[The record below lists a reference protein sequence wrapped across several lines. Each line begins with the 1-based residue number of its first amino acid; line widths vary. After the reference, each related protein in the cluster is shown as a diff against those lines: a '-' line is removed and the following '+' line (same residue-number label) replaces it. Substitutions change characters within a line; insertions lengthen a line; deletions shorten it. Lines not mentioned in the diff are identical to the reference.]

1 MRRKI
6 LIVATIVL
14 FILLIDQILKIWV
27 KSTFTVYDE
36 PVNLLGSWLR
46 LIYVENQGM
55 AFGTTFGGSIWAKLS
70 LSIFRIFAI
79 IGIGYYWYKQ
89 AKLNVKFEYLI
100 AIGLIFAGATGNLI
114 DSMVYDFIFK
124 YDPCVS
130 FNHLAG
136 SGIKTDCGIFGVVET
151 RQTGFLFG
159 NVVDMFQFNF
169 TWPSWV
175 PVLGGGEVFP
185 AIWNIADFSI
195 SAGVILIIIRQ
206 KTYFPKKAKSQ
217 SDKQNENEEL
227 NEVSNS

>member
-1 MRRKI
+1 MKRKL

-14 FILLIDQILKIWV
+14 SVLLIDQILKIWV

-36 PVNLLGSWLR
+36 PINLIGSWLR

-55 AFGTTFGGSIWAKLS
+55 AFGTTFGGSKWAKLS

-79 IGIGYYWYKQ
+79 IGIAYYWYKQ
-89 AKLNVKFEYLI
+89 AKLKVKFEYLI

-114 DSMVYDFIFK
+114 DSMVYDFIFE

-130 FNHLAG
+130 FNHLSG
-136 SGIKTDCGIFGVVET
+136 SGIKSDCGIFGIVET
-151 RQTGFLFG
+151 RQTGFLYG

-169 TWPSWV
+169 TWPSWI

-206 KTYFPKKAKSQ
+206 KTYFPKK
-217 SDKQNENEEL
+217 DKRKQVEGIT
-227 NEVSNS
+227 S